1 MRKTNLVLSE
11 CFTMTHNERSLVL
24 SQNQSRDLVST
35 NRRTLNSEQ
44 IQSYEERRKTSKT
57 EHPKK
62 DDFDVRSISSH
73 RSNFSPRNLIRSIS
87 NDFGLKHGKFL
98 IYLRII

>member
-1 MRKTNLVLSE
+1 
-11 CFTMTHNERSLVL
+11 MTHNERSLVL

-44 IQSYEERRKTSKT
+44 IQSYEERRKTSKM

-73 RSNFSPRNLIRSIS
+73 RSNLMRSIS
-87 NDFGLKHGKFL
+87 NDFGLKHGKFFRL
-98 IYLRII
+98 FIVPA

>member
-24 SQNQSRDLVST
+24 AQHLK
-35 NRRTLNSEQ
+35 RTLNSEENR
-44 IQSYEERRKTSKT
+44 SYEERRKTSRM
-57 EHPKK
+57 ELPKR

-73 RSNFSPRNLIRSIS
+73 RSNLIRSIS

-98 IYLRII
+98 RYVPLCKLGWFGIK

>member
-24 SQNQSRDLVST
+24 AQHQ
-35 NRRTLNSEQ
+35 RRNLNSEENR
-44 IQSYEERRKTSKT
+44 SYEERRKTSRM
-57 EHPKK
+57 ELPKR

-73 RSNFSPRNLIRSIS
+73 RSNLMRSIS

-98 IYLRII
+98 RYLFLSLV

>member
-24 SQNQSRDLVST
+24 AQHQ
-35 NRRTLNSEQ
+35 RRTLNSEETR
-44 IQSYEERRKTSKT
+44 SYEEKRKTSRM
-57 EHPKK
+57 ELPKR

-73 RSNFSPRNLIRSIS
+73 RSNLMRSIS

-98 IYLRII
+98 RYLP

>member
-24 SQNQSRDLVST
+24 AQHQ
-35 NRRTLNSEQ
+35 RRNLNSEENR
-44 IQSYEERRKTSKT
+44 SYEERRKTSRM
-57 EHPKK
+57 ELPKR

-73 RSNFSPRNLIRSIS
+73 RSPHLMRSIS

-98 IYLRII
+98 RYLCVS

>member
-1 MRKTNLVLSE
+1 
-11 CFTMTHNERSLVL
+11 MTHNERSLVL
-24 SQNQSRDLVST
+24 AQHQ
-35 NRRTLNSEQ
+35 RRTLNSEENR
-44 IQSYEERRKTSKT
+44 SYEEKRKTSRM
-57 EHPKK
+57 ELPKR

-98 IYLRII
+98 RSFSDLIQGS

>member
-24 SQNQSRDLVST
+24 AQNQ
-35 NRRTLNSEQ
+35 RRNLNSEENR
-44 IQSYEERRKTSKT
+44 SYEERLKTSRM
-57 EHPKK
+57 ELPKR

-73 RSNFSPRNLIRSIS
+73 RSNLMRSIS

-98 IYLRII
+98 RYLFLSLV